1 MSLLRK
7 LHLYTGLVLS
17 LALLLLALS
26 GAALLYK
33 NEYWALRYQ
42 QVVDQDVV
50 PEAANLATAI
60 ERAYQ
65 HYGTRLGSLKMPEP
79 DLAAYHVYLPDHE
92 EALLDINSYGIIDEW
107 QPRQRLMGLLFDIHA
122 HLMAGNRGEI
132 VAGIIGLI
140 AGVMAVTG
148 LILWWPTRKTFS
160 WKRLWPADLSRRS
173 LLAWHR
179 DAGMVLS
186 PLLLLFILSGSA
198 MVFYTSVQK
207 GLNALF
213 GDPVPQIVLPT
224 ATAVD
229 VQSLL
234 PPLTPVASSA
244 QPDTGVPAQPAER
257 TPRFSTAALPLPD
270 ADTLTRVQQALP
282 GARLTFYYADA
293 LPQGFHRFRLKRDC
307 ELHPNGLSFVHT
319 DAHNGDIVHVKDAC
333 AMPTGERITNMIYP
347 LHAAKT
353 GSELYRVLGLLTAL
367 VLAGLSVSGVVTY
380 VQQLRRQRQRQRQRR
395 IMLEQRSPAEPIGD
409 QR

>member
-1 MSLLRK
+1 MPLLRK
-7 LHLYTGLVLS
+7 LHLYSGLILS

-26 GAALLYK
+26 GVALLYK

-42 QVVDQDVV
+42 QIDEQDVV

-65 HYGTRLGSLKMPEP
+65 HYGARLGSLKMPEP

-92 EALLDINSYGIIDEW
+92 EALLDINNHGIIDEW
-107 QPRQRLMGLLFDIHA
+107 QPSQRLMGLLFDIHA
-122 HLMAGNRGEI
+122 HLMAGDRGEI
-132 VAGIIGLI
+132 VVGIIGLI
-140 AGVMAVTG
+140 AGLMAVSG

-160 WKRLWPADLSRRS
+160 WKRLWPKDLSRRS
-173 LLAWHR
+173 LLSWHR

-186 PLLLLFILSGSA
+186 PLLLLFMLSGSA

-213 GDPVPQIVLPT
+213 GDPVPQIVLPSG
-224 ATAVD
+224 TAVD
-229 VQSLL
+229 VESLL
-234 PPLTPVASSA
+234 LPLSTGASA
-244 QPDTGVPAQPAER
+244 QTAER
-257 TPRFSTAALPLPD
+257 TLRFSTAALPLPD
-270 ADTLTRVQQALP
+270 ADTLARVQQALH

-307 ELHPNGLSFVHT
+307 ELHPNGLSFVYT

-353 GSELYRVLGLLTAL
+353 GGELYRVLALLTAL
-367 VLAGLSVSGVVTY
+367 VLTGLSVTGVVTY
-380 VQQLRRQRQRQRQRR
+380 VQQLRRQRQRQ
-395 IMLEQRSPAEPIGD
+395 IMREQKSQAESIGD
-409 QR
+409 RR

>member
-1 MSLLRK
+1 MPLLRK
-7 LHLYTGLVLS
+7 LHLYTGLILS
-17 LALLLLALS
+17 LALLLIALS

-42 QVVDQDVV
+42 QIDDQDVV
-50 PEAANLATAI
+50 PQAANLAMAI
-60 ERAYQ
+60 EQAYQ
-65 HYGTRLGSLKMPEP
+65 HYGARLGSLKMPEP

-92 EALLDINSYGIIDEW
+92 EALLDINSLDIVDEW
-107 QPRQRLMGLLFDIHA
+107 QPRQRLTGLLFDIHA
-122 HLMAGNRGEI
+122 HLMAGDRGEI

-140 AGVMAVTG
+140 AGIMAITG

-160 WKRLWPADLSRRS
+160 VKRLWPTDMSRRS
-173 LLAWHR
+173 LLTWHR

-198 MVFYTSVQK
+198 MVFYGSVQT

-213 GDPVPQIVLPT
+213 GDPVPQIVLPSGD
-224 ATAVD
+224 AVD
-229 VQSLL
+229 IESSLPRL
-234 PPLTPVASSA
+234 A
-244 QPDTGVPAQPAER
+244 TG
-257 TPRFSTAALPLPD
+257 FSTANLPLPD

-282 GARLTFYYADA
+282 DARLTFYYADA

-307 ELHPNGLSFVHT
+307 ELHPNGLSFVYT
-319 DAHNGDIVHVKDAC
+319 DARSGDLVYVKDAC
-333 AMPTGERITNMIYP
+333 AMPPGERLTNLIYP

-367 VLAGLSVSGVVTY
+367 VLAGLSVTGVVTY
-380 VQQLRRQRQRQRQRR
+380 VQQLRRQRQRQIR
-395 IMLEQRSPAEPIGD
+395 LKAA
-409 QR
+409 